1 MIDAIRP
8 AARRISLSSSLQSA
22 RMHAQRSFT
31 AAMRL
36 LFVLDQWPELSETFV
51 VNELEA
57 LRRQGHAVRVLAAR
71 IAPHPNP
78 EAPADVD
85 VDVLGDGRWLDLAW
99 LAARHPAACAR
110 DLASRRRRGR
120 EEWVRPLRVLAGPAR
135 RILTGG
141 DEHLHAHFAAG
152 AALDAMRLSELTGRP
167 YSVTAHAY
175 DIFAQP
181 RNLAEKLGRAA
192 AVFTGCDY
200 NVVRLRSLVPRADVH
215 EVVMG
220 VDPGAFARSAPLPGG
235 HTVLAVGRLVEKKGF
250 DVLVDAAA
258 LAGDVVVRILGD
270 GPLRAELEQR
280 IAATGAPVEL
290 IGSRPPAEV
299 MAAMQEADVLAMPCV
314 VARDGD
320 RDSMPVVVK
329 EAMAMGLL
337 VVASDEVGLPEC
349 VLAPWGFLAPPGDA
363 EGLAEALRR
372 ALALG
377 PAQRR
382 AAGDA
387 ARAWVREHADVD
399 RETARMAAV
408 IAAAGPA
415 RAASG

>member
-1 MIDAIRP
+1 MP
-8 AARRISLSSSLQSA
+8 ADTVVQPE
-22 RMHAQRSFT
+22 

-57 LRRQGHAVRVLAAR
+57 LRRQGHAVRVQAAR
-71 IAPHPNP
+71 IAPNPNP
-78 EAPADVD
+78 EAPPDVD
-85 VDVLGDGRWLDLAW
+85 VALLATGGGWRDLAW
-99 LAARHPAACAR
+99 LVARRPRACAS
-110 DLASRRRRGR
+110 DLAQRPRWRR
-120 EEWVRPLRVLAGPAR
+120 EEWVRPLRALAGPAR
-135 RILTGG
+135 RILSDG
-141 DEHLHAHFAAG
+141 DEHLHAHFAGG
-152 AALDAMRLSELTGRP
+152 AALDAMRLSALTGRP
-167 YSVTAHAY
+167 FSVTAHAY

-181 RNLAEKLGRAA
+181 RNLREKLERAV

-200 NVVRLRSLVPRADVH
+200 NVVRLRELVPAADVH

-220 VDPGAFARSAPLPGG
+220 VDSDAFARSKPLPGKRI
-235 HTVLAVGRLVEKKGF
+235 VLAVGRLVEKKGF

-258 LAGDVVVRILGD
+258 SAGDVQVRILGD
-270 GPLRAELEQR
+270 GPLRPALEQR

-290 IGSRPPAEV
+290 LGSRPPAEV
-299 MAAMQEADVLAMPCV
+299 LAAMQEADVLAMPCV
-314 VARDGD
+314 VAADGD

-349 VLAPWGFLAPPGDA
+349 VLAPWGFLAPPGDSA
-363 EGLAEALRR
+363 ALASALRA

-382 AAGDA
+382 AAGHA
-387 ARAWVREHADVD
+387 ARAWVLEHADVD
-399 RETARMAAV
+399 RETAARAAV
-408 IAAAGPA
+408 IAARPE
-415 RAASG
+415 R

>member
-1 MIDAIRP
+1 
-8 AARRISLSSSLQSA
+8 
-22 RMHAQRSFT
+22 
-31 AAMRL
+31 MRL

-51 VNELEA
+51 VNELAA
-57 LRRQGHAVRVLAAR
+57 LRRQGHAVRVQAAR
-71 IAPHPNP
+71 LAPHPNP

-85 VDVLGDGRWLDLAW
+85 VEVLGEGSWRDLAW
-99 LAARHPAACAR
+99 LAARRPGACAR
-110 DLASRRRRGR
+110 DVVRRRGRGR
-120 EEWVRPLRVLAGPAR
+120 EEWVRPLRALAGPAR
-135 RILTGG
+135 RILGEG

-152 AALDAMRLSELTGRP
+152 AALDAMRLSALTGRP

-181 RNLAEKLGRAA
+181 RNLDEKLSRAA
-192 AVFTGCDY
+192 AVFTGCTY
-200 NVVRLRSLVPRADVH
+200 NLVRLRELVPRADVH

-220 VDPGAFARSAPLPGG
+220 VDSDAFTRGAPLPGG
-235 HTVLAVGRLVEKKGF
+235 RTVLAVGRLVEKKGF

-258 LAGDVVVRILGD
+258 LVGDVEVRILGD
-270 GPLRAELEQR
+270 GPLRAELERR
-280 IAATGAPVEL
+280 IAAAGAPVEL
-290 IGSRPPAEV
+290 LGSRPPAAV
-299 MAAMQEADVLAMPCV
+299 LAAMEEADVLAMPCV

-349 VLAPWGFLAPPGDA
+349 VLAPWGFLAAPGAA
-363 EGLAEALRR
+363 EELAAALRS

-377 PAQRR
+377 SAERR
-382 AAGDA
+382 AAGEA

-399 RETARMAAV
+399 RETARMAEV
-408 IAAAGPA
+408 IASKLALRTRAGRA
-415 RAASG
+415 RAAAR